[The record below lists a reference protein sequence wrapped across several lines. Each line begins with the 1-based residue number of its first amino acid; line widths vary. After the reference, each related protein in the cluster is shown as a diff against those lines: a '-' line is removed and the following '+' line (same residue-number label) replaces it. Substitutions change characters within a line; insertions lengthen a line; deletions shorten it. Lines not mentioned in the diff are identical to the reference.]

1 MKCFQQRNAGK
12 QIRSYTSGAPAD
24 SGLEQ
29 QGEQEAAPE
38 AQGEGAG
45 LGGGGWEDA
54 EQKLS
59 AGWEERDEPVHGNS
73 LSWHSYTAGVKGKQQ
88 KLRGPHC

>member
-1 MKCFQQRNAGK
+1 MKCSQQRNAGK
-12 QIRSYTSGAPAD
+12 QIRSYTSGALAD
-24 SGLEQ
+24 SSLEQ
-29 QGEQEAAPE
+29 QGGQEAAPE
-38 AQGEGAG
+38 AQGEEAR

-73 LSWHSYTAGVKGKQQ
+73 LSWHSYTAGVKRKQQ
-88 KLRGPHC
+88 KL